1 MVPPHM
7 ASPRF
12 LSLYDQTK
20 ERDLLKHGRLY
31 VAAGVIWGVAMLL
44 GMAIFGIN
52 WGIDFAGGM
61 EMQVKLEQKV
71 EPQRIRVALEKLGFE
86 KHQVQQY
93 GSEADNEWLV
103 RVERVA
109 AVTPDQLKAI
119 ETAITG
125 AVGGTPKVDFDPKL
139 GDRVH
144 LTVAVAD
151 TGGDAVA
158 MMSALQEQTK
168 KIGEAVSAVPDV
180 SLRKTRAPDGT
191 LTTENAVV
199 RDEPYQGRVEYTVM
213 LQGVA
218 DRVAKGLIAEIGN
231 LEVRRVDF
239 VDATVAEE
247 LKTDGVIA
255 LVLSLALIL
264 IYVAVRFD
272 MFFAP
277 GAVIALLHD
286 PLGALA
292 VYVVGR
298 MEFDLPSVAALL
310 TTIGYSISHTIVIY
324 DRVRATM
331 PPAPPGGHDNATVRK
346 VVNDAVNHTL
356 NRTINTT
363 TTVLFTTVAIWILG
377 HGSLRAFAAC
387 LTVGCAIGAY
397 SSAFMAPTFYLW
409 LRERFYKAPTQDVRG
424 ITREDRARGVV

>member
-1 MVPPHM
+1 M
-7 ASPRF
+7 AAKF
-12 LSLYDQTK
+12 LSLYDQSR
-20 ERDLLKHGRLY
+20 ERDLLKHGRYY
-31 VAAGVIWGVAMLL
+31 VAAGVIWAAAMLL
-44 GMAIFGIN
+44 GMAVFGIN

-61 EMQVKLEQKV
+61 EMQIKLEQQA
-71 EPQRIRVALEKLGFE
+71 EPQRIRAALERLGFE

-93 GSEADNEWLV
+93 GATADNEWLV

-109 AVTPDQLKAI
+109 AVTPEQLKAI
-119 ETAITG
+119 EGALSAALGGDTKVEFDPRLGDRFHLSAAIADTGTDVAALQATLQDQQQKIVTAIT
-125 AVGGTPKVDFDPKL
+125 
-139 GDRVH
+139 
-144 LTVAVAD
+144 
-151 TGGDAVA
+151 
-158 MMSALQEQTK
+158 S
-168 KIGEAVSAVPDV
+168 IPDV
-180 SLRKTRAPDGT
+180 TLRKTRGPEGQ
-191 LTTENAVV
+191 LTTEGAVV
-199 RDEPYQGRVEYTVM
+199 RDEPYQGRVVYTVM

-218 DRVAKGLIAEIGN
+218 DRVAKGLTAEIGTI
-231 LEVRRVDF
+231 EVRRVDF

-247 LKTDGVIA
+247 LKTDGLIA

-310 TTIGYSISHTIVIY
+310 TTVGYSISHTIVIY

-331 PPAPPGGHDNATVRK
+331 PATPPGGLDNATVRK

-363 TTVLFTTVAIWILG
+363 LTVLFTSGAIWVLG

-409 LRERFYKAPTQDVRG
+409 LRERFYQAPTEDKRG
-424 ITREDRARGVV
+424 LTREDRARGVV

>member
-1 MVPPHM
+1 M
-7 ASPRF
+7 AAKF
-12 LSLYDQTK
+12 LSLYDQSR
-20 ERDLLKHGRLY
+20 ERDLLKHGRYY
-31 VAAGVIWGVAMLL
+31 VAAGVIWATAMLL
-44 GMAIFGIN
+44 GMAVFGIN

-61 EMQVKLEQKV
+61 EMQIKLEQKT
-71 EPQRIRVALEKLGFE
+71 EPQRIRAALDRLGFE

-93 GSEADNEWLV
+93 GADADNEWLV

-109 AVTPDQLKAI
+109 AVTPEQLKAI
-119 ETAITG
+119 EAALGTALGNAT
-125 AVGGTPKVDFDPKL
+125 KVDFDPRL
-139 GDRVH
+139 GDRFH
-144 LTVAVAD
+144 LTAAIAD
-151 TGGDAVA
+151 TSADVVA
-158 MMSALQEQTK
+158 LQNALQEQQR
-168 KIGEAVSAVPDV
+168 KIAESIVTVPEV
-180 SLRKTRAPDGT
+180 TLRKTRAPDGS
-191 LTTENAVV
+191 LTTEGAVV
-199 RDEPYQGRVEYTVM
+199 RDEPYQGKVVYTVM

-218 DRVAKGLIAEIGN
+218 DRVAKGLTAEIGT

-255 LVLSLALIL
+255 LILSLALIL

-286 PLGALA
+286 PLGALV

-310 TTIGYSISHTIVIY
+310 TTVGYSISHTIVIY

-331 PPAPPGGHDNATVRK
+331 PAAPPGGLDNATVRK
-346 VVNDAVNHTL
+346 VVNKAVNDTINRTL
-356 NRTINTT
+356 NTT
-363 TTVLFTTVAIWILG
+363 MTLLFTSGAIWLLG

-387 LTVGCAIGAY
+387 MTVGCAIGAY

-409 LRERFYKAPTQDVRG
+409 LRERFYKAPSESQRG